1 MRELLYDIGKRLLTL
16 LVIFVLITYGLA
28 ALQRRVPEKA
38 WMRLHGIEGEV
49 LYQHQLDPWSN
60 AYILE
65 NRGNGTVSFAVVQQE
80 QEFGQS
86 QLAPRFRD
94 IFYASEVRA
103 ADLELLRTWYWHY
116 NERAND
122 RIYWTEQHLWTTSI
136 PGMLN
141 SRYLGRGVTLEPE
154 RLEGQEVLFSKEID
168 GATVFCILADEMR
181 SLLTEEEL
189 QQKYP

>member
-38 WMRLHGIEGEV
+38 WMRLHGIKGEV

-65 NRGNGTVSFAVVQQE
+65 NRENGTVSFAVVQQE
-80 QEFGQS
+80 QEFGQN

-141 SRYLGRGVTLEPE
+141 SRYLGRGMTLEPE
-154 RLEGQEVLFSKEID
+154 RLEGQEVLFSKEVN
-168 GATVFCILADEMR
+168 GATVFCILADEMH

-189 QQKYP
+189 RQKYP

>member
-1 MRELLYDIGKRLLTL
+1 MPELLYDIGKRLLTL

-38 WMRLHGIEGEV
+38 WMRLHGIKGEV

-65 NRGNGTVSFAVVQQE
+65 NRENGTVSFAVVQQE
-80 QEFGQS
+80 QEFGQN

-141 SRYLGRGVTLEPE
+141 SRYLGRGMTLEPE
-154 RLEGQEVLFSKEID
+154 RLEGQEVLFSKEVN

-189 QQKYP
+189 RQKYP

>member
-16 LVIFVLITYGLA
+16 LVIFALITYGLA

-65 NRGNGTVSFAVVQQE
+65 NRENGTVSFAVVQQE

-122 RIYWTEQHLWTTSI
+122 RIYWTEQFFWERNEYGWYKT
-136 PGMLN
+136 
-141 SRYLGRGVTLEPE
+141 RYLGRGVTLEPE

-181 SLLTEEEL
+181 ILLTEEEL

>member
-16 LVIFVLITYGLA
+16 MVIFVLITYGLA
-28 ALQRRVPEKA
+28 ALQRRVPDTA
-38 WMRLHGIEGEV
+38 WMRLHGIGGEV
-49 LYQHQLDPWSN
+49 LYRHELDPWST

-65 NRGNGTVSFAVVQQE
+65 NGESGTVSFAVVQQE
-80 QEFGQS
+80 QEFLQS

-122 RIYWTEQHLWTTSI
+122 RIYWTEQFFWHRSEL
-136 PGMLN
+136 GMYN
-141 SRYLGRGVTLEPE
+141 TRYLGRGVTLEPE

-168 GATVFCILADEMR
+168 GATAFCVLSDEMR

-189 QQKYP
+189 LQKHP

>member
-16 LVIFVLITYGLA
+16 LVIFALITYGLA

-65 NRGNGTVSFAVVQQE
+65 NRENGTVSFAVVQQE

-122 RIYWTEQHLWTTSI
+122 RIYWTEQFFWERNEYGWYKTC
-136 PGMLN
+136 
-141 SRYLGRGVTLEPE
+141 YLGRGVTLEPE

-168 GATVFCILADEMR
+168 GATVFCVLSDEMR

>member
-38 WMRLHGIEGEV
+38 WMRLHGIKGEV

-65 NRGNGTVSFAVVQQE
+65 NRENGTVSFAVVQQE
-80 QEFGQS
+80 QEFGQN

-141 SRYLGRGVTLEPE
+141 SRYLGRGMTLEPE
-154 RLEGQEVLFSKEID
+154 RLEGQEVLFSKEVN
-168 GATVFCILADEMR
+168 GATVFCILADEKR

-189 QQKYP
+189 RQKYP

>member
-16 LVIFVLITYGLA
+16 LVIFALITYGLA

-49 LYQHQLDPWSN
+49 LYQHELDIWSN

-65 NRGNGTVSFAVVQQE
+65 NSETGTVSFAVVQQE
-80 QEFGQS
+80 QEFWQS

-189 QQKYP
+189 RQKYP